1 MAQENLDM
9 PSFSIEDTM
18 DMGMG
23 NAQLLNDL
31 FTPEKVNPE
40 EIQEIKEEKKPSVTL
55 PKKEEPKKEE
65 QPKEEKENLLANFL
79 EEDDE
84 EEPKVEKPKKEE
96 NPEIEIE
103 ESEDSQFSAL
113 SKDLFKLGV
122 FTEEEGEEPI
132 TTPEQFLEKFN
143 SEKKKG
149 AMDMVNNFIGQFG
162 EDYQQAFEAIYVKG
176 VSPKEYFATY
186 NNIVDYAEMDLT
198 KEANQ
203 ETVIMESLLNQD
215 WASEEVEEEI
225 ERLRNIGDLEIV
237 AKRHHKGLV
246 KKQAQKLQELETKA
260 EQELQ
265 QKQYIKQQYVAT
277 VQNTLQEKLK
287 AKEFDGIPLN
297 PQLANELQDFLLS
310 DKWKTPQ
317 GELLTDFDKTIL
329 DLKKPE
335 NHVQKVKVALLLK
348 LIEKDPTLSTIQKA
362 GISKKSD
369 KLFETVTKVAKK
381 ETVKETPKS
390 WFS

>member
-9 PSFSIEDTM
+9 PSFSIEETM
-18 DMGMG
+18 DMGAG

-79 EEDDE
+79 EEDEE

-96 NPEIEIE
+96 NLEIEIE

-203 ETVIMESLLNQD
+203 ETVIRESLLNQD

-317 GELLTDFDKTIL
+317 GELLTDFDKAIL